1 MADFTNNEEERRAA
15 VAEGMY
21 KGVISKIDEVRQI
34 MGKDLQF
41 NTSQQAS
48 IYEAVM
54 GGLKNNLDAVLA
66 EHGYVREGDFY
77 RAERPNRDTIVFFCH
92 FGMECVLLS
101 HLMNTSPMILWHHLC
116 AAPSSVTTVY
126 TEERCPGKAIF
137 RVSAFGDISHLYAG
151 GEEPSFMARFCETY
165 HDTHGERRDD

>member
-1 MADFTNNEEERRAA
+1 MGEAY
-15 VAEGMY
+15 AE
-21 KGVISKIDEVRQI
+21 VVEN
-34 MGKDLQF
+34 F
-41 NTSQQAS
+41 
-48 IYEAVM
+48 
-54 GGLKNNLDAVLA
+54 DAVLA

-101 HLMNTSPMILWHHLC
+101 RLMNTSPMILWHHLC

-137 RVSAFGDISHLYAG
+137 RVSAFGDISHLYVA
-151 GEEPSFMARFCETY
+151 GEEPSFSARFCETY
-165 HDTHGERRDD
+165 DSQGERHD